1 MSSAARD
8 ATTSKYRLGVLVA
21 VLAGE
26 KIPCQPEV
34 VTSSKN
40 AFNVE
45 KNQKN

>member
-1 MSSAARD
+1 V
-8 ATTSKYRLGVLVA
+8 LGVLVA

-45 KNQKN
+45 KKPKKLNIHFHLGFKF